1 MTLTRRN
8 PNWLPSV
15 FNDLFDNNE
24 WMLERT
30 HAITSPA
37 VNVIERENEYCVE
50 VAAPGMT
57 KDDFNVHLDED
68 GNLVISL
75 EKKEENKEED
85 KKNGHYLRRE
95 FSYSQFRQVMIL
107 PDDVD
112 RDKISARVENGVLSV
127 ELLKKSQEAIKETK
141 KIEIK

>member
-1 MTLTRRN
+1 MALIRRN
-8 PNWLPSV
+8 QDWLPSV
-15 FNDLFDNNE
+15 FNDLFDNND
-24 WMLERT
+24 WMGRT

-37 VNVIERENEYCVE
+37 VNVIERENEYSVE
-50 VAAPGMT
+50 IAAPGMT

-75 EKKEENKEED
+75 EKKVNNEEKE
-85 KKNGHYLRRE
+85 NGHYLRRE

-112 RDKISARVENGVLSV
+112 RDKISAHVENGVLTV
-127 ELLKKSQEAIKETK
+127 DLLKKSQETARESK

>member
-1 MTLTRRN
+1 MALIRRN
-8 PNWLPSV
+8 QNWLPSV
-15 FNDLFDNNE
+15 FNDLFDNND
-24 WMLERT
+24 WIERT
-30 HAITSPA
+30 NAITSPA
-37 VNVIERENEYCVE
+37 VNVIERENEYSVE
-50 VAAPGMT
+50 IAAPGMT

-75 EKKEENKEED
+75 EKKEENKDEG

-95 FSYSQFRQVMIL
+95 FSYSQQFRQVMIL

-112 RDKISARVENGVLSV
+112 RDKISAHVENGVLTV
-127 ELLKKSQEAIKETK
+127 DLLKKSQEAVKEAK

>member
-1 MTLTRRN
+1 MALIRRN
-8 PNWLPSV
+8 QNWLPSV
-15 FNDLFDNNE
+15 FNDLFDNND
-24 WMLERT
+24 WIERT

-37 VNVIERENEYCVE
+37 INVIERENEYCIE
-50 VAAPGMT
+50 IAAPGMT

-68 GNLVISL
+68 GNLVVSL
-75 EKKEENKEED
+75 EKKEENNEE
-85 KKNGHYLRRE
+85 KQNGHYLRRE

-112 RDKISARVENGVLSV
+112 HDKISAHVENGVLTV
-127 ELLKKSQEAIKETK
+127 ELMKKSQEAAREAK

>member
-1 MTLTRRN
+1 MALIRRN
-8 PNWLPSV
+8 QNWLPSV
-15 FNDLFDNNE
+15 FNDLFDNND
-24 WMLERT
+24 WIERT

-37 VNVIERENEYCVE
+37 INVIERKNEYCVE
-50 VAAPGMT
+50 IAAPGMT

-68 GNLVISL
+68 GNLVVSL
-75 EKKEENKEED
+75 EKKEENNEE
-85 KKNGHYLRRE
+85 KQNGHYLRRE

-112 RDKISARVENGVLSV
+112 HDKISAHVENGVLTV
-127 ELLKKSQEAIKETK
+127 ELMKKSQEAAREAK

>member
-1 MTLTRRN
+1 MTLIRRN
-8 PNWLPSV
+8 QDWLPSV
-15 FNDLFDNNE
+15 FNDLFDNND
-24 WMLERT
+24 WMGRT

-37 VNVIERENEYCVE
+37 VNVIERENEYSVE
-50 VAAPGMT
+50 IAAPGMT

-75 EKKEENKEED
+75 EKKVNNEEKE
-85 KKNGHYLRRE
+85 NGHYLRRE

-112 RDKISARVENGVLSV
+112 RDKISAHVENGVLTV
-127 ELLKKSQEAIKETK
+127 DLLKKSQEAAREAK

>member
-1 MTLTRRN
+1 MALIRRN
-8 PNWLPSV
+8 QDWLPSV
-15 FNDLFDNNE
+15 FNDLFDNND
-24 WMLERT
+24 WMGRT

-37 VNVIERENEYCVE
+37 VNVIERENEYSVE
-50 VAAPGMT
+50 IAAPGMT

-75 EKKEENKEED
+75 EKKVNNEEKE
-85 KKNGHYLRRE
+85 NGHYLRRE
-95 FSYSQFRQVMIL
+95 FSYSQFHQVMIL

-112 RDKISARVENGVLSV
+112 RDKISAHVENGVLTV
-127 ELLKKSQEAIKETK
+127 DLLKKSQEAARESK

>member
-1 MTLTRRN
+1 MALIRRN
-8 PNWLPSV
+8 QDWLPSV
-15 FNDLFDNNE
+15 FNDLFDNND
-24 WMLERT
+24 WMGRT

-37 VNVIERENEYCVE
+37 VNVIERENEYSVE
-50 VAAPGMT
+50 IAAPGMT

-75 EKKEENKEED
+75 EKKVNNEEKE
-85 KKNGHYLRRE
+85 NGHYLRRE

-112 RDKISARVENGVLSV
+112 RDKISAHVENGVLTV
-127 ELLKKSQEAIKETK
+127 DLLKKSQEAARESK

>member
-1 MTLTRRN
+1 MALIRRN
-8 PNWLPSV
+8 QNWLPSV
-15 FNDLFDNNE
+15 FNDLFDNND
-24 WMLERT
+24 WIERT

-37 VNVIERENEYCVE
+37 VNVIERENEYSVE
-50 VAAPGMT
+50 IAAPGMT
-57 KDDFNVHLDED
+57 KDNFNVHLDEE

-75 EKKEENKEED
+75 EKKVNNEEKE
-85 KKNGHYLRRE
+85 NGHYLRRE

-112 RDKISARVENGVLSV
+112 RDKISAHVENGVLTV
-127 ELLKKSQEAIKETK
+127 DLLKKSQEAAKEAK

>member
-1 MTLTRRN
+1 M
-8 PNWLPSV
+8 
-15 FNDLFDNNE
+15 FNDLFDNND
-24 WMLERT
+24 WIERT

-37 VNVIERENEYCVE
+37 INVIERENEYCVE
-50 VAAPGMT
+50 IAAPGMT

-68 GNLVISL
+68 GNLVVSL
-75 EKKEENKEED
+75 EKKEENNEE
-85 KKNGHYLRRE
+85 KQNGHYLRRE

-112 RDKISARVENGVLSV
+112 HDKISAHVENGVLTV
-127 ELLKKSQEAIKETK
+127 ELMKKSQEAAREAK

>member
-1 MTLTRRN
+1 MALIRRN
-8 PNWLPSV
+8 QNWLPSV
-15 FNDLFDNNE
+15 FNDLFDNND
-24 WMLERT
+24 WIERT

-37 VNVIERENEYCVE
+37 INVIERENEYCVE
-50 VAAPGMT
+50 IAAPGMT

-68 GNLVISL
+68 GNLVVSL
-75 EKKEENKEED
+75 EKKEENNEE
-85 KKNGHYLRRE
+85 KQNGHYLRRE

-112 RDKISARVENGVLSV
+112 HDKISAHVENGVLSV
-127 ELLKKSQEAIKETK
+127 ELMKKSQEAAREAK

>member
-1 MTLTRRN
+1 MALIRRN
-8 PNWLPSV
+8 QDWLPSV
-15 FNDLFDNNE
+15 FNDLFDNND
-24 WMLERT
+24 WMGRT

-37 VNVIERENEYCVE
+37 VNVIERENEYSVE
-50 VAAPGMT
+50 IAAPGMT

-75 EKKEENKEED
+75 EKKVNNEEKE
-85 KKNGHYLRRE
+85 NGHYLRRE

-112 RDKISARVENGVLSV
+112 RDKISAHVENGVLTV
-127 ELLKKSQEAIKETK
+127 DLLKKSQETAREAK

>member
-1 MTLTRRN
+1 MALIRRN
-8 PNWLPSV
+8 QDWLPSV
-15 FNDLFDNNE
+15 FNDLFDNND
-24 WMLERT
+24 WMGRT

-37 VNVIERENEYCVE
+37 VNVIERENEYSVE
-50 VAAPGMT
+50 IAAPGMT

-75 EKKEENKEED
+75 EKKVNNEEKG
-85 KKNGHYLRRE
+85 NGHYLRRE

-112 RDKISARVENGVLSV
+112 RDKISAHVENGVLTV
-127 ELLKKSQEAIKETK
+127 DLLKKSQEAARESK

>member
-1 MTLTRRN
+1 MALIRRN
-8 PNWLPSV
+8 QNWLPSV
-15 FNDLFDNNE
+15 FNDLFDNND
-24 WMLERT
+24 WIERT

-37 VNVIERENEYCVE
+37 VNVIERENEYSVE
-50 VAAPGMT
+50 IAAPGMT
-57 KDDFNVHLDED
+57 KDDFNVHLDEE

-75 EKKEENKEED
+75 EKKVNNEEKE
-85 KKNGHYLRRE
+85 NGHYLRRE

-112 RDKISARVENGVLSV
+112 RDKISAHVENGVLTV
-127 ELLKKSQEAIKETK
+127 DLLKRSQEVAKEAK

>member
-1 MTLTRRN
+1 MALIRRN
-8 PNWLPSV
+8 QDWLPSV
-15 FNDLFDNNE
+15 FNDLFDNND
-24 WMLERT
+24 WMGRT

-37 VNVIERENEYCVE
+37 VNVIERENEYSVE
-50 VAAPGMT
+50 IAAPGMSN
-57 KDDFNVHLDED
+57 DDFNVHLDED

-75 EKKEENKEED
+75 EKKVNNEEKE
-85 KKNGHYLRRE
+85 NGHYLRRE

-112 RDKISARVENGVLSV
+112 RDKISAHVENGVLTV
-127 ELLKKSQEAIKETK
+127 DLLKKSQEAARESK

>member
-1 MTLTRRN
+1 MALIRRN
-8 PNWLPSV
+8 QDWLPSV
-15 FNDLFDNNE
+15 FNDLFDNND
-24 WMLERT
+24 WMGRT

-37 VNVIERENEYCVE
+37 VNVIERNNEYSVE
-50 VAAPGMT
+50 IAAPGMT

-75 EKKEENKEED
+75 EKKVNNEEKE
-85 KKNGHYLRRE
+85 NGHYLRRE

-112 RDKISARVENGVLSV
+112 RDKISAHVENGVLTV
-127 ELLKKSQEAIKETK
+127 DLLKKSQEAARESK

>member
-1 MTLTRRN
+1 MALIRRN
-8 PNWLPSV
+8 QNWLPSV
-15 FNDLFDNNE
+15 FNDLFDNND
-24 WMLERT
+24 WIERT

-37 VNVIERENEYCVE
+37 INVIERENEYCVE
-50 VAAPGMT
+50 IAAPGMR

-68 GNLVISL
+68 GNLVVSL
-75 EKKEENKEED
+75 EKKEENNEE
-85 KKNGHYLRRE
+85 KQNGHYLRRE

-112 RDKISARVENGVLSV
+112 HDKISAHVENGVLTV
-127 ELLKKSQEAIKETK
+127 ELMKKSQEAAREAK

>member
-1 MTLTRRN
+1 MALIRRN
-8 PNWLPSV
+8 QNWLPSV
-15 FNDLFDNNE
+15 FNDLFDNND
-24 WMLERT
+24 WIERT

-37 VNVIERENEYCVE
+37 VNVIERENEYSVE
-50 VAAPGMT
+50 IAAPGMT
-57 KDDFNVHLDED
+57 KDDFNVHLDEE

-75 EKKEENKEED
+75 EKKVNNEEKE
-85 KKNGHYLRRE
+85 NGHYLRRE

-112 RDKISARVENGVLSV
+112 RDKISAHVENGVLTV
-127 ELLKKSQEAIKETK
+127 DLLKKSQEAAKEAK

>member
-1 MTLTRRN
+1 MALIRRN
-8 PNWLPSV
+8 QNWLPSV

-24 WMLERT
+24 WIERT

-37 VNVIERENEYCVE
+37 INVIERENEYCVE
-50 VAAPGMT
+50 IAAPGMT

-68 GNLVISL
+68 GNLVVSL
-75 EKKEENKEED
+75 EKKEENNEE
-85 KKNGHYLRRE
+85 KQNGHYLRRE

-112 RDKISARVENGVLSV
+112 HDKLSAHVENGVLTV
-127 ELLKKSQEAIKETK
+127 ELMKKSQEAAREAK

>member
-1 MTLTRRN
+1 MALIRRN
-8 PNWLPSV
+8 QDWLPSV
-15 FNDLFDNNE
+15 FNDLFDNND
-24 WMLERT
+24 WMGRT

-37 VNVIERENEYCVE
+37 VNVIERENEYSVE
-50 VAAPGMT
+50 IAAPGMT

-75 EKKEENKEED
+75 EKKVNNEEKE
-85 KKNGHYLRRE
+85 NGHYLRRE

-112 RDKISARVENGVLSV
+112 RDKISAHVENGVLTV
-127 ELLKKSQEAIKETK
+127 DLLKKSQEAAREAK

>member
-1 MTLTRRN
+1 MALIRRN
-8 PNWLPSV
+8 QNWLPSV
-15 FNDLFDNNE
+15 FNDLFDNND
-24 WMLERT
+24 WIERT

-37 VNVIERENEYCVE
+37 VNVIERENEYSVE
-50 VAAPGMT
+50 IAAPGMT
-57 KDDFNVHLDED
+57 KDDFNVHLDEE

-75 EKKEENKEED
+75 EKKVNNEEKE
-85 KKNGHYLRRE
+85 NGHYLRRE

-112 RDKISARVENGVLSV
+112 RDKISAHVENGVLTV
-127 ELLKKSQEAIKETK
+127 DLLKKSQEATKEAK

>member
-1 MTLTRRN
+1 MALIRRN
-8 PNWLPSV
+8 QDWLPSV
-15 FNDLFDNNE
+15 FNDLFDNND
-24 WMLERT
+24 WMGRT

-37 VNVIERENEYCVE
+37 VNVIERENEYSVE
-50 VAAPGMT
+50 IAAPGMT

-75 EKKEENKEED
+75 EKKVNNEEKE
-85 KKNGHYLRRE
+85 NGHYLRRE

-112 RDKISARVENGVLSV
+112 RDKISAHVENGVLTV
-127 ELLKKSQEAIKETK
+127 DLLKKSQEAARDSK